1 MENASRDPL
10 DPFPWYETMR
20 TSRPVFYDERSGF
33 WHVFRYRDVKRV
45 LSDYSYFSSA
55 EGRGGSEDNPIGAS
69 LISSDP
75 PRHTKLRSLVS
86 RAFTPKRVNELAPRI
101 REIAEQ
107 LISEFKD
114 NGTFDLVNDYS
125 GQLPVIVIAELLGIP
140 AEDRQKFKKW
150 SDQLVSG
157 ARDNFSDEGG
167 GYSEPQIAMGMYFN
181 EIIEKKRKNPGN
193 DLISSLIEAEV
204 DGEKL
209 SHFDLLGFCVLLL
222 VAGNETTTNLITNS
236 ILALDRNPEEYRKVL
251 NDPGLI
257 PSMLEEVLRYRSP
270 VQSMFRTC
278 GKDTEID
285 GHKIRKGEPLIAW
298 IGSANNDPDEFQ
310 DPGKFDAGRSP
321 NRHIAFGE
329 GIHFCLGAPL
339 ARLEAKIAIEVLFES
354 LGKLEIVDRSKLEP
368 IGGIVVYGVKSL
380 PVTFSGNA

>member
-1 MENASRDPL
+1 MEKITRDAL
-10 DPFPWYETMR
+10 NPFPWYEMMR
-20 TSRPVFYDERSGF
+20 EKNPVFYDDKSGF
-33 WHVFRYRDVKRV
+33 WHVFRYPDVKRV

-55 EGRGGSEDNPIGAS
+55 EGRGGSEENPIGAS

-86 RAFTPKRVNELAPRI
+86 KAFTPKRVNELAPRI
-101 REIAEQ
+101 REVAEE
-107 LISEFKD
+107 LISGFREGGK
-114 NGTFDLVNDYS
+114 FDLVNDYS

-140 AEDRQKFKKW
+140 PEDRGKFKKW

-181 EIIEKKRKNPGN
+181 EIIEQKRKEPGN

-209 SHFDLLGFCVLLL
+209 SHFDLLGFSVLLL
-222 VAGNETTTNLITNS
+222 VAGNETTTNLITNA
-236 ILALDRNPEEYRKVL
+236 ILTLDRNPADYGKVL
-251 NDPGLI
+251 ENPDLI
-257 PSMLEEVLRYRSP
+257 PSAIEEVLRYRSP

-278 GKDTEID
+278 AKDTEIG
-285 GHKIRKGEPLIAW
+285 GHKLKKGQPLIAW
-298 IGSANNDPDEFQ
+298 IGSANHDPSEFNEPETF
-310 DPGKFDAGRSP
+310 DPERSP

-339 ARLEAKIAIEVLFES
+339 ARLEAKIALEVLFNS
-354 LGKLEIVDRSKLEP
+354 IGRPIIDKDARLEP

-380 PVTFSGNA
+380 PVTF

>member
-1 MENASRDPL
+1 MEKITRDAL
-10 DPFPWYETMR
+10 NPFPWYEMMR
-20 TSRPVFYDERSGF
+20 EKNPVFYDDKSGF
-33 WHVFRYRDVKRV
+33 WHVFRYPDVKRV

-55 EGRGGSEDNPIGAS
+55 EGRGGSEENPIGAS

-86 RAFTPKRVNELAPRI
+86 KAFTPKRVNELAPRI
-101 REIAEQ
+101 REVAEE
-107 LISEFKD
+107 LISGFREGGK
-114 NGTFDLVNDYS
+114 FDLVNDYS

-140 AEDRQKFKKW
+140 PEDRGKFKKW

-181 EIIEKKRKNPGN
+181 EIIEQKRKEPGN

-209 SHFDLLGFCVLLL
+209 SHFDLLGFSVLLL
-222 VAGNETTTNLITNS
+222 VAGNETTTNLITNA
-236 ILALDRNPEEYRKVL
+236 ILTLDRNPADYGKVL
-251 NDPGLI
+251 ENPDLI
-257 PSMLEEVLRYRSP
+257 PSAIEEVLRYRSP

-278 GKDTEID
+278 AKDTEIG
-285 GHKIRKGEPLIAW
+285 GHKLKKGQPLIAW
-298 IGSANNDPDEFQ
+298 IGSANHDPSEFNEPETF
-310 DPGKFDAGRSP
+310 DPERSP

-339 ARLEAKIAIEVLFES
+339 ARLEAKIALEVLFNS
-354 LGKLEIVDRSKLEP
+354 IGRPIIDKDARLEP
-368 IGGIVVYGVKSL
+368 IGRIVVYGVKSL
-380 PVTFSGNA
+380 PVTF

>member
-1 MENASRDPL
+1 MEKITRDAL
-10 DPFPWYETMR
+10 NPFPWYEMMR
-20 TSRPVFYDERSGF
+20 EKNPVFYDDKSGF
-33 WHVFRYRDVKRV
+33 WHVFRYPDVKRV

-55 EGRGGSEDNPIGAS
+55 EGRGGSEENPIGAS

-86 RAFTPKRVNELAPRI
+86 KAFTPKRVNELAPRI
-101 REIAEQ
+101 REIAEE
-107 LISEFKD
+107 LISGFRESGK
-114 NGTFDLVNDYS
+114 FDLVNDYS

-140 AEDRQKFKKW
+140 PEDRGKFKKW

-167 GYSEPQIAMGMYFN
+167 EYSEPQIAMGMYFN
-181 EIIEKKRKNPGN
+181 EIIEQKRKEPGN

-209 SHFDLLGFCVLLL
+209 SHFDLLGFSVLLL
-222 VAGNETTTNLITNS
+222 VAGNETTTNLITNA
-236 ILALDRNPEEYRKVL
+236 ILTLDRNPADYGKVL
-251 NDPGLI
+251 ENPDLI
-257 PSMLEEVLRYRSP
+257 PSAIEEVLRYRSP

-278 GKDTEID
+278 AKDTEIG
-285 GHKIRKGEPLIAW
+285 GHKLKKGQPLIAW
-298 IGSANNDPDEFQ
+298 IGSANHDPSEFNEPETF
-310 DPGKFDAGRSP
+310 DPERSP

-339 ARLEAKIAIEVLFES
+339 ARLEAKIALEVLFNS
-354 LGKLEIVDRSKLEP
+354 IGRLIIDKDARLEP

-380 PVTFSGNA
+380 PVTF